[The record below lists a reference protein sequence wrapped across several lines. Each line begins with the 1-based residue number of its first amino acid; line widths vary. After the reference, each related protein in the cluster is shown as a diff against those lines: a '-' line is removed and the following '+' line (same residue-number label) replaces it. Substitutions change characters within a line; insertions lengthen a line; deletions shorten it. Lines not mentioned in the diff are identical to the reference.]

1 MNSAMT
7 RFAPPFI
14 FAQAKNYAF
23 LLFVLSLPLLG
34 WILFVSPPAEGG
46 VALFYKA
53 SLPAYFA
60 LLLFIS
66 CILLAPLKLLPPRGW
81 PFPLLGS
88 LWLIFL
94 VADAIVFNGYKFH
107 INLFLLQFL
116 FVDFQGL
123 GLPTEMIAGG
133 VIAVLLLI
141 GFAILLARLAA
152 SRSRWLARLSSLTLT
167 ATLVLFLLNQ
177 SIHTWA
183 DTYRRNEITQYTSYF
198 PIYFPIGS
206 RQAGEQVSRLL
217 PGLFPAEEGSGAL
230 AGGSQSQH
238 VNYPLTAPAGCAPGD
253 KANIMFIVLESWQ
266 AESLTPET
274 MPNLAE
280 LRKTAWD
287 FRQHISGGNAT
298 VPGLF
303 SLMFGLHASYYDA
316 FRANPL
322 INPSAFTQ
330 TLNTLGYQTN
340 IFTSVDLTRF
350 SLQALFFPDIP
361 AANIHQFNDRG
372 SFQASD
378 RATVEQLVSSLDDKS
393 RQNSRH
399 FDFMFLTSSH
409 FAYEYPDE
417 FKKFTPV
424 PEHEGANLL
433 DKHTDP
439 TPILND
445 YHNSLYY
452 EDHLLGQIFAK
463 LRQTGLWDKT
473 WIVVLGDHAEEF
485 NENGLGYWGHGSNF
499 SRWQTQTPLLIKA
512 PGQKTGQIRETLS
525 THQDIVPTLVEEA
538 LACKGPAENYSTG
551 SNLFRNS
558 SKAGTVISSYVTSA
572 YWIDGSIAE
581 KLAIGSGYAWRDLKE
596 KRPMPASEAIK
607 KLIAEE
613 GRFLR

>member
-1 MNSAMT
+1 MT
-7 RFAPPFI
+7 GIRRPSI

-23 LLFVLSLPLLG
+23 LLFLLSLPLLL
-34 WILFVSPPAEGG
+34 WIQLVSPPAEDGL
-46 VALFYKA
+46 ALFYKA
-53 SLPAYFA
+53 GIPAYFA
-60 LLLFIS
+60 LLLFIG
-66 CILLAPLKLLPPRGW
+66 CFLVAPLKLLPPRGW
-81 PFPLLGS
+81 PLPLLGS

-94 VADAIVFNGYKFH
+94 VVDAIVFNGYKFH

-133 VIAVLLLI
+133 IVGALLII
-141 GFAILLARLAA
+141 GFATLLARLAA
-152 SRSRWLARLSSLTLT
+152 SDNRWLARLSSFALA
-167 ATLVLFLLNQ
+167 ATLLIFTLNQ
-177 SIHTWA
+177 GIHAWA

-198 PIYFPIGS
+198 PIYFPVGS
-206 RQAGEQVSRLL
+206 RKTGQQLSRLL
-217 PGLFPAEEGSGAL
+217 PGLLPAEEGTGEL
-230 AGGSQSQH
+230 AGNRQAQH
-238 VNYPLTAPAGCAPGD
+238 VNYPLAAPSDCAPGD
-253 KANIMFIVLESWQ
+253 QANIMFIVLESWQ
-266 AESLTPET
+266 ARSLTPET

-287 FRQHISGGNAT
+287 FKQHISGGNAT

-322 INPSAFTQ
+322 VNPSVFTQ
-330 TLNTLGYQTN
+330 TLNTLGYQSN
-340 IFTSVDLTRF
+340 VFTSVDLTRF
-350 SLQALFFPDIP
+350 SLQALFFPGIP
-361 AANIHQFNDRG
+361 AANVHLFNNRS
-372 SFQASD
+372 SFDASD
-378 RATVEQLVSSLDDKS
+378 QATVEQLLASLDDKT

-417 FKKFTPV
+417 FRKFTPL

-433 DKHTDP
+433 NKHTDP

-452 EDHLLGQIFAK
+452 EDHLLGRIFAK
-463 LRQTGLWDKT
+463 LRQAGLWDKT

-499 SRWQTQTPLLIKA
+499 SRWQTQTPLLIKT
-512 PGQKTGQIRETLS
+512 PGQKTGQTRETLS
-525 THQDIVPTLVEEA
+525 THQDIVPTLIEEA
-538 LACKGPAENYSTG
+538 LRCKGPAENYATG
-551 SNLFRNS
+551 SNLFRNG

-572 YWIDGSIAE
+572 YWIDGSIVE
-581 KLAIGSGYAWRDLKE
+581 KLAVGPGYAWNDLKE
-596 KRPMPASEAIK
+596 KRPMPASESIR
-607 KLIAEE
+607 KLMAEE

>member
-1 MNSAMT
+1 MT
-7 RFAPPFI
+7 GIGRPSI
-14 FAQAKNYAF
+14 FTQAKNYAF
-23 LLFVLSLPLLG
+23 LLFALSLPFLI
-34 WILFVSPPAEGG
+34 WIQLTSPPAEGG

-53 SLPAYFA
+53 GLPAYFA
-60 LLLFIS
+60 LLLFLG
-66 CILLAPLKLLPPRGW
+66 CFLVAPLKLLPPRGW
-81 PFPLLGS
+81 PLPLIGS

-123 GLPTEMIAGG
+123 GLPTAMIAGSL
-133 VIAVLLLI
+133 IAALLII
-141 GFAILLARLAA
+141 GFAIFLARLAA
-152 SRSRWLARLSSLTLT
+152 MNRRWLTRLSSLTLA
-167 ATLVLFLLNQ
+167 ATLLLFLLTQ
-177 SIHTWA
+177 AVHTWA
-183 DTYRRNEITQYTSYF
+183 DTYRRNEITQYTTYF
-198 PIYFPIGS
+198 PVYFPVGS
-206 RQAGEQVSRLL
+206 RKSGEQLSHWL
-217 PGLFPAEEGSGAL
+217 PGLFPAEEGSASITGNGQA
-230 AGGSQSQH
+230 QH
-238 VNYPLTAPAGCAPGD
+238 VNYPLAAPADCAPGD

-266 AESLTPET
+266 AESLTPDV

-280 LRKTAWD
+280 LRKTAWN
-287 FRQHISGGNAT
+287 FNNHISGGNAT

-316 FRANPL
+316 FRATPGTNA
-322 INPSAFTQ
+322 SAFTQ
-330 TLNTLGYQTN
+330 TLDALGYQTRV
-340 IFTSVDLTRF
+340 FTSVDLTRF
-350 SLQALFFPDIP
+350 SLQALFFPNIP
-361 AANIHQFNDRG
+361 AANVHLFNNRS
-372 SFQASD
+372 SFHESD
-378 RATVEQLVSSLDDKS
+378 RATVEQLLGNLDDKS

-417 FKKFTPV
+417 FKKFTPI

-433 DKHTDP
+433 NKHTDR

-452 EDHLLGQIFAK
+452 EDHLLGRIFAK
-463 LRQTGLWDKT
+463 LRQNGLWDKT

-512 PGQKTGQIRETLS
+512 PGQKTGQTRETLS
-525 THQDIVPTLVEEA
+525 THQDIVPTLIEEA

-551 SNLFRNS
+551 SNLFREG
-558 SKAGTVISSYVTSA
+558 SKASTVISSYVTSA
-572 YWIDGSIAE
+572 YWIDGSIVE
-581 KLAIGSGYAWRDLKE
+581 KLAVGSGYAWRDLKE
-596 KRPMPASEAIK
+596 KRPMPASESIK
-607 KLIAEE
+607 KLMAEE